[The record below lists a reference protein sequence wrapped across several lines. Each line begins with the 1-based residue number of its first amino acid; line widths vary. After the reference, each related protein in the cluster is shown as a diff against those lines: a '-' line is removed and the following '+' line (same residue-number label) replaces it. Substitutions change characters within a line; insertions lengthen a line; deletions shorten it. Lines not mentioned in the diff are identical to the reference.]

1 MYQRIEKKFIELRI
15 GNRKALIPYMS
26 PEYPLR
32 GCTLPVLRA
41 LDQAGADLIEVGI
54 PFSDPLAD
62 GPTIQH
68 SSMVAIGNGVTVRGI
83 FASVKEFRAE
93 SQTPVIAM
101 GYSNPLI
108 RYGVKDFCRDAVEAG
123 IDGIIVPDMPPEEAE
138 NLRTYATATG
148 LGVIFLIAPTSTPE
162 RIRMLDELSTGY
174 VYCVSITGVTGSQH
188 DFGHDQNF
196 LNFMDTVRNNTTK
209 PFVVGFGISTRED
222 VERIWRLADGVVVG
236 SALIGTLR
244 NCRSVE
250 EAATSA
256 GTFLKS
262 LRPDITLPNK
272 GTAMCVQLTIG
283 GKKSTRWIRSSSGY

>member
-1 MYQRIEKKFIELRI
+1 MHHRIEKKFIELRTS
-15 GNRKALIPYMS
+15 NRKALIPYMT

-41 LDQAGADLIEVGI
+41 LDRAGADLIEIGI

-68 SSMVAIGNGVTVRGI
+68 SSMVAIGNGVTVSGI
-83 FASVKEFRAE
+83 FASVREFRVE

-101 GYSNPLI
+101 GYSNSLLQ
-108 RYGVKDFCRDAVEAG
+108 YGIEDFCRDAVEAG
-123 IDGIIVPDMPPEEAE
+123 IDGIIVPDLPPEEAE
-138 NLRTYATATG
+138 NLRTCAKATG
-148 LGVIFLIAPTSTPE
+148 LGVIFLIAPTSSPE
-162 RIRMLDELSTGY
+162 RIRLLDELSTDY
-174 VYCVSITGVTGSQH
+174 LYCVSITGVTGSRH

-196 LNFMDTVRNNTTK
+196 LNFMNDVRHNTTK

-222 VERIWRLADGVVVG
+222 VERIWRHADGVVVG

-256 GTFLKS
+256 GTFVKS
-262 LRPDITLPNK
+262 LRPDITLPKK
-272 GTAMCVQLTIG
+272 GTAT
-283 GKKSTRWIRSSSGY
+283 